1 MADLTGMV
9 VVARAYAAAWRAHGR
24 HARARLAKSRHVLT
38 SAVLVV
44 AGLAGALGG
53 GALIGRWCLGLVL
66 LAESAGAVWAGLMRD
81 DGTGLPRRGE
91 RTPLEAARE
100 HMRGLP

>member
-1 MADLTGMV
+1 MADLNGV
-9 VVARAYAAAWRAHGR
+9 VLFTRAYAAAWRGHFR
-24 HARARLAKSRHVLT
+24 DVRARLARSRHVLI

-66 LAESAGAVWAGLMRD
+66 LAESAGAVWVGLNRD
-81 DGTGLPRRGE
+81 DGTSLPRPGE

-100 HMRGLP
+100 HMRGPL

>member
-1 MADLTGMV
+1 MA
-9 VVARAYAAAWRAHGR
+9 RPWPE
-24 HARARLAKSRHVLT
+24 ARARLARSRHVLT
-38 SAVLVV
+38 SAALVV
-44 AGLAGALGG
+44 AGLGGALGG

-91 RTPLEAARE
+91 RTVAEVLEEQR
-100 HMRGLP
+100 RLP

>member
-1 MADLTGMV
+1 MADLNAMAV
-9 VVARAYAAAWRAHGR
+9 QVRAQLAAWRGQGR
-24 HARARLAKSRHVLT
+24 DIRSRLARSRHVLV
-38 SAVLVV
+38 SAALVL

-66 LAESAGAVWAGLMRD
+66 LAESAGAIWFGLMRD

-91 RTPLEAARE
+91 RTIADVAEEYRRLT
-100 HMRGLP
+100 

>member
-1 MADLTGMV
+1 MVDLSMTWV
-9 VVARAYAAAWRAHGR
+9 VTRAHLAAWRAHGR
-24 HARARLAKSRHVLT
+24 NTRARLARSRHVLT
-38 SAVLVV
+38 SAFLVV
-44 AGLAGALGG
+44 AGLLGALGG

-66 LAESAGAVWAGLMRD
+66 LAESAGAVWFGLMRD
-81 DGTGLPRRGE
+81 DGSALPRHGE

>member
-1 MADLTGMV
+1 MADLNATV
-9 VVARAYAAAWRAHGR
+9 LFARAYLATFRAR
-24 HARARLAKSRHVLT
+24 CRDARARLARSRHVLI
-38 SAVLVV
+38 SAALVV

-66 LAESAGAVWAGLMRD
+66 LAESAGAVWMGLQRD
-81 DGTGLPRRGE
+81 DGTSLPRPGE

>member
-1 MADLTGMV
+1 MADLTGMA
-9 VVARAYAAAWRAHGR
+9 VVARAYLAAWRAHGR
-24 HARARLAKSRHVLT
+24 QVRERLGQARHVLT
-38 SAVLVV
+38 SAALVL

-66 LAESAGAVWAGLMRD
+66 LAESAGAVWVGLNRD
-81 DGTGLPRRGE
+81 DGTGLPRPGA

-100 HMRGLP
+100 HTRW